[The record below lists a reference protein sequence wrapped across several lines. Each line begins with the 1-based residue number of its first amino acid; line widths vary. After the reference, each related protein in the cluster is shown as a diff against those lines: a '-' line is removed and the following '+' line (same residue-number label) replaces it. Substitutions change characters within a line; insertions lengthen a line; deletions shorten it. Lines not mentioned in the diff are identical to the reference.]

1 MTPQV
6 FEVLGESEKSSFY
19 FDDCCFSALGILFA
33 FTCVSLF
40 LNVFRAWV
48 ELVRSVRG
56 SVCALNRP
64 GGGNNMH
71 SVLK

>member
-1 MTPQV
+1 M
-6 FEVLGESEKSSFY
+6 LGESEKSSFY
-19 FDDCCFSALGILFA
+19 FDDRCFSALGILFA

-56 SVCALNRP
+56 SVHALKKP
-64 GGGNNMH
+64 GKGIICSQSLMIF
-71 SVLK
+71 LC